1 MRVLIVGYG
10 VQGQKRKKILNQQDV
25 FGSFDNKN
33 SKATFRDINKI
44 PHEKYDSV
52 FLCVPDDQ
60 KTKLI
65 KFFFNL
71 KKNILVE
78 KPLILKKISDYKNL
92 QILSRKKGVYIYSAY
107 NHRFE
112 PHFEKVKEILDKKIL
127 GKVYLCKI
135 FYGNGTSRLVK
146 KNKWR
151 DKGHGVVQDIGP
163 HLFDIINYWFKLKG
177 RFKYLLKSK
186 FENKSPDHS
195 LLAMSKKNK
204 KFILEMTYCMWRNT
218 FNLDIIGSK
227 GSLRVNRLCKWGPSE
242 FFLRKRILPSG
253 KPIEYKKTI
262 IMKDPTWAKEHK
274 FFFNKEI
281 KKAKTDLSNDLYIF
295 KTLKNLNLK

>member
-10 VQGQKRKKILNQQDV
+10 VQGQKREKILNQKDV

-33 SKATFRDINKI
+33 SKATFKDINTI

-60 KTKLI
+60 KIKLI
-65 KFFFNL
+65 KFFVNL

-92 QILSRKKGVYIYSAY
+92 QRLSRKKGIYIYSAY

-195 LLAMSKKNK
+195 LLAMSNRNK

-227 GSLRVNRLCKWGPSE
+227 GSLSVNRLCKWGPSE

-262 IMKDPTWAKEHK
+262 IMKDPTWVKEHK
-274 FFFNKEI
+274 FFFNQVK